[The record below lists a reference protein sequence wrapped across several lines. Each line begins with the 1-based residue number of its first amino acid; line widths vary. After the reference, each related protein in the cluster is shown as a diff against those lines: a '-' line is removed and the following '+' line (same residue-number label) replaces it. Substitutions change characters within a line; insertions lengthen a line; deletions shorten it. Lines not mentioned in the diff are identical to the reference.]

1 MGTVDITSIIALL
14 GAMSLS
20 VERVVEII
28 KSMIPFL
35 AHAQQDAN
43 KERWRRFFLY
53 LLSTTVGTLI
63 AYIAQEQIQPLLSG
77 IFRTPGVIGLPGCFI
92 LGLLTS
98 GSSGFWNQSLSIVEE
113 IRKAKKLEVKKLQTT

>member
-35 AHAQQDAN
+35 AHPQQDAN
-43 KERWRRFFLY
+43 QERWRRFFLY

-63 AYIAQEQIQPLLSG
+63 AYIAQEQIKPLLSG
-77 IFRTPGVIGLPGCFI
+77 IFQTPSVIGLPGCII